1 MEYVKPAL
9 EPVGPIKKP
18 LYEVAAL
25 ALSVPEKVL
34 LVGFIEPRSVK
45 LPRLVLTLAV
55 TAVVPKLIDKVA
67 EVKAPSTRK
76 VELPSLKTG
85 VLPPTEAYVPTPE
98 VGTAVLPKVGR
109 PVT

>member
-1 MEYVKPAL
+1 MYGMEYVKPAL

-55 TAVVPKLIDKVA
+55 TAVEKKLMDRLA
-67 EVKAPSTRK
+67 DVKLPRTEK
-76 VELPSLKTG
+76 VEPLSLKTAD
-85 VLPPTEAYVPTPE
+85 VPPTEA
-98 VGTAVLPKVGR
+98 
-109 PVT
+109 